1 MRLLYWY
8 TQFLTP
14 EGAERTYR
22 GMNHFELNLSATDR
36 FKYDPENHEFTCT
49 PLDTPL
55 PPGFWGD
62 KIYNVN
68 VITGSNGVGKSS
80 IIGYMM
86 DCLNELYQGNLES
99 YDFTIFVMDI
109 DGVNHMF
116 VLNGHESSDIKAPDS
131 VKKHLVRRGR
141 LSGQSPILYPLERS
155 KIIYLSNT
163 LNQSDDQRAVNET
176 VYWRYKITHVRRQFI
191 YDCSISGA
199 IRFDQKDD
207 CYANRENDFLSIF
220 FFNEHYKQVKYVCDR
235 KQYSNLLELRENGIP
250 VPIPKS
256 LQIDLRYE
264 VSEPLSKH
272 FINLSK
278 LEQIKP
284 DYSKSDL
291 IAFSLCVG
299 CLLAYEQN
307 LKNIYSHYS
316 GPRKSYSLS
325 SLDYEGFAKLF
336 SNAKNALP
344 DPDTAADSEEELTK
358 ITIKDE
364 AEEMYSNCL
373 SFVNFLFAESEKLQ
387 TCFNVLNTFYSP
399 IPVLYSFEV
408 DMTKEAATDFEWFL
422 EFMRLYRQTCAPYY
436 FLDFSWGLSSGEN
449 NLLSMFSSLY
459 YVFDGNDDHIVTQSY
474 ITDEQF
480 FADTILL
487 FMDEADLTYHP
498 EWQRQFVSILTA
510 FLSKVYDVRKIKNIQ
525 VLLTTHSPL
534 LLSDIPKN
542 NVIYLQKEDKSKPV
556 DIETF
561 GQNIHQIL
569 KDSFFLE
576 NGTVGAFAA
585 DKINETAR
593 RLQNIIDE
601 FEEKEQQKQHDYEKI
616 NSELKECK
624 QLIDLVAPGVLK
636 GKLILLYREASGKMF
651 NSHHGEVNQAE
662 RRKAHEMSNQ
672 QLEAYL
678 RMYQDELNRR
688 SHDD

>member
-8 TQFLTP
+8 TQFLTL
-14 EGAERTYR
+14 EGAQRTYR
-22 GMNHFELNLSATDR
+22 GMNNFELNLSATDR
-36 FKYDPENHEFTCT
+36 FEYDPENHEFTCT
-49 PLDTPL
+49 PLETPL
-55 PPGFWGD
+55 PPDFWGK

-68 VITGSNGVGKSS
+68 VLTGSNGVGKSS

-86 DCLNELYQGNLES
+86 DCLNELYQRNLKS

-116 VLNGHESSDIKAPDS
+116 ILNGHESSDIKVLAS
-131 VKKHLVRRGR
+131 VEKHLVSRGQ
-141 LSGQSPILYPLERS
+141 LSGQSSILYPLERS
-155 KIIYLSNT
+155 KIIYMSNT
-163 LNQSDDQRAVNET
+163 LNHSDDRRAIEEILDRQN
-176 VYWRYKITHVRRQFI
+176 WFRHVRKRFI
-191 YDCSISGA
+191 YDCSVSGA

-207 CYANRENDFLSIF
+207 CHASKERDLLVTYFT
-220 FFNEHYKQVKYVCDR
+220 NEHYKQVKYICDR
-235 KQYSNLLELRENGIP
+235 KQYSNLLELRNDGKP

-256 LQIDLRYE
+256 LRIDLHYD
-264 VSEPLSKH
+264 VSEYLRNH
-272 FINLSK
+272 LINLSK
-278 LEQIKP
+278 LEKLKS
-284 DYSKSDL
+284 DYSEFDL
-291 IAFSLCVG
+291 VSFSLCVG
-299 CLLAYEQN
+299 CLLAFEQN
-307 LKNIYSHYS
+307 LRNIYSDYQA
-316 GPRKSYSLS
+316 PEDRYSLS
-325 SLDYEGFAKLF
+325 SVGYEVVAELF
-336 SNAKNALP
+336 SNAKDALLYP
-344 DPDTAADSEEELTK
+344 AAAVDSEEKSIE
-358 ITIKDE
+358 ISVYDE

-373 SFVNFLFAESEKLQ
+373 SFVSFLFDESTKLK
-387 TCFNVLNTFYSP
+387 TYFNVLNTFDSIIP
-399 IPVLYSFEV
+399 IPDSFEV
-408 DMTKEAATDFEWFL
+408 DMTSEAKTDFEWFL
-422 EFMRLYRQTCAPYY
+422 EFMRLYKQTCVPYY

-474 ITDEQF
+474 ATDEQF

-534 LLSDIPKN
+534 LLSDMPKN
-542 NVIYLQKEDKSKPV
+542 NVIYLQKDDMGKPV

-576 NGTVGAFAA
+576 NGTIGAFAA

-601 FEEKEQQKQHDYEKI
+601 FEKQGQQKHHDFERI
-616 NSELKECK
+616 NRELEECK

-636 GKLILLYREASGKMF
+636 GKLILLYREASGKVF
-651 NSHHGEVNQAE
+651 NSAHGEVNQAE